1 MVAKSIVDIDV
12 NDDKFVA
19 FLEKFKEYQ
28 AALEEL
34 PEAWRVLAHGAT
46 DATKETAKAKTEGD
60 LLAKA
65 FSEGASAILSINSG
79 LERLTDSLDRANK
92 SQEDF
97 NKKTRSSKGF
107 LSDASKDAKSL
118 AGHIRDATTSLLS
131 WGGIVGLFTGVLGV
145 GGLFGL
151 NRLAATTG
159 SQRFTSLGIGTSIG
173 ALDSTAINYQKALGN
188 PTGTLGAIR
197 DSQMDLSKRWTFQ
210 AMGINNPDQDPAK
223 LLPQM
228 IRNARDIFVKNG
240 STLQGAN
247 AYGLTNFFS
256 LDDLNRFKNMS
267 DEEIDAMERRAQKDA
282 KLLQITDQQA
292 RQWQDFNVQLDYS
305 GQSIRN
311 TFVRGL
317 GPLTPQLSKLSDAL
331 AGAIDTVLQS
341 PELGKWIDGLAGGIE
356 RFGKYLA
363 SPEFTKDVDDFMDGL
378 RRLGQSIGRV
388 IDLFTGKTSVSEFM
402 GGEAPLADDP
412 SKSPSENMNDR
423 YRRYEAQ
430 QKSKPYDQYFEEA
443 AKKYNV
449 DPKLLKA
456 IAAAE
461 SSWDQNAVSKA
472 GAQGLMQVMPDNF
485 KPGEKPFD
493 PHDNIMAGARV
504 LRDGMNWAN
513 KNAGGDLEE
522 ALRYYNGGVRRGS
535 AENIAYPGRVNEKYQ
550 QIYGVPALSAREQY
564 AAMFGAPEGSAK
576 EQYAAMFGAPEGSAK
591 EQYAAMFGAPE
602 GSAKEQ
608 YAAMQGSRKDQVVA
622 GGGDNSEV
630 AKNTNKT
637 NQLLQQIVD
646 RGLQG
651 NGSGMVV
658 YNNTGGNAVV
668 SSSQLGVR

>member
-19 FLEKFKEYQ
+19 FMEKFKEYQ

-34 PEAWRVLAHGAT
+34 PEAWRGLAHGAT

-97 NKKTRSSKGF
+97 NNKTRSSKGF

-188 PTGTLGAIR
+188 PTATLGAIR

-356 RFGKYLA
+356 RFGNYLA
-363 SPEFTKDVDDFMDGL
+363 SPDFTKDVDDFMDGL

-402 GGEAPLADDP
+402 AASSPMLNNQTVHDPNGGPDYVPGSESDPNVPGWLKKLKLASGVAPV
-412 SKSPSENMNDR
+412 
-423 YRRYEAQ
+423 Q
-430 QKSKPYDQYFEEA
+430 YDEYFEEA

-449 DPKLLKA
+449 DPKWLKS

-461 SSWDQNAVSKA
+461 SSWDQNAESSA
-472 GAQGLMQVMPDNF
+472 GAKGLMQVMPSNF
-485 KPGEKPFD
+485 RDGEKPFD
-493 PHDNIMAGARV
+493 PRDNIMAGARV
-504 LRDGMNWAN
+504 FSWAMQQS
-513 KNAGGDLEE
+513 GGDFDE

-535 AENIAYPGRVNEKYQ
+535 AENIAYPGWVKEK
-550 QIYGVPALSAREQY
+550 
-564 AAMFGAPEGSAK
+564 
-576 EQYAAMFGAPEGSAK
+576 
-591 EQYAAMFGAPE
+591 YAAMFGAPE

-630 AKNTNKT
+630 AKNKNKT

>member
-19 FLEKFKEYQ
+19 FMEKFKEYQ
-28 AALEEL
+28 AELEEL
-34 PEAWRVLAHGAT
+34 PEAWRGLAHGAA

-107 LSDASKDAKSL
+107 LSDATKDAKSL

-197 DSQMDLSKRWTFQ
+197 DSQMDLSKRWQFQ
-210 AMGINNPDQDPAK
+210 ALGINNPDQDPAK
-223 LLPQM
+223 LLPQL

-356 RFGKYLA
+356 RFGNYLA
-363 SPEFTKDVDDFMDGL
+363 SPEFTKDVDSFMAGIEK
-378 RRLGQSIGRV
+378 LGTLIGKV
-388 IDLFTGKTSVSEFM
+388 YDWVVGKTDISVSDVTSGSSILSDKKVTDPKTGQTYTPGSE
-402 GGEAPLADDP
+402 DDP
-412 SKSPSENMNDR
+412 RVWGWLKGVKRFFSSGDV
-423 YRRYEAQ
+423 
-430 QKSKPYDQYFEEA
+430 KP
-443 AKKYNV
+443 V
-449 DPKLLKA
+449 DPTPADVSAKGRT
-456 IAAAE
+456 IADRFNNPTNLRWAE
-461 SSWDQNAVSKA
+461 GYGTHNTKSGKFAVFPTLDE
-472 GAQGLMQVMPDNF
+472 G
-485 KPGEKPFD
+485 
-493 PHDNIMAGARV
+493 V
-504 LRDGMNWAN
+504 LA
-513 KNAGGDLEE
+513 
-522 ALRYYNGGVRRGS
+522 S
-535 AENIAYPGRVNEKYQ
+535 AKQ
-550 QIYGVPALSAREQY
+550 LQIYGTRGINTVSDIAKKWAPSNENDTAEYIRHVVKTTGLGANDRLNLNDPAILAKLISAMSTKE
-564 AAMFGAPEGSAK
+564 GAGNRVSEGA
-576 EQYAAMFGAPEGSAK
+576 
-591 EQYAAMFGAPE
+591 
-602 GSAKEQ
+602 
-608 YAAMQGSRKDQVVA
+608 VI
-622 GGGDNSEV
+622 
-630 AKNTNKT
+630 
-637 NQLLQQIVD
+637 QIF
-646 RGLQG
+646 
-651 NGSGMVV
+651 
-658 YNNTGGNAVV
+658 NNTGGNAIV
-668 SSSQLGVR
+668 SSSQLGVTG

>member
-28 AALEEL
+28 AALEDL
-34 PEAWRVLAHGAT
+34 PEAWRGLAHGAT

-107 LSDASKDAKSL
+107 LSEATKDAKSL

-188 PTGTLGAIR
+188 PTATLGAIR
-197 DSQMDLSKRWTFQ
+197 DSQMDLSKRWQFQ

-223 LLPQM
+223 LLPQL

-311 TFVRGL
+311 AFVRGL

-356 RFGKYLA
+356 RFGNYLA
-363 SPEFTKDVDDFMDGL
+363 SPEFTKDVGSFMSGIEK
-378 RRLGQSIGRV
+378 LGALIWKV
-388 IDLFTGKTSVSEFM
+388 YDWVVGKTDISVSDVTSGSSILSDKKVTDPKTGQTYTPGSE
-402 GGEAPLADDP
+402 DDP
-412 SKSPSENMNDR
+412 RVWGWLKGVKRFFSSGDV
-423 YRRYEAQ
+423 
-430 QKSKPYDQYFEEA
+430 KP
-443 AKKYNV
+443 V
-449 DPKLLKA
+449 DPTPADVSAKGRT
-456 IAAAE
+456 IADRFNNPTNLRWAE
-461 SSWDQNAVSKA
+461 GYGTHNTKSGKFAVFPTIDE
-472 GAQGLMQVMPDNF
+472 G
-485 KPGEKPFD
+485 
-493 PHDNIMAGARV
+493 V
-504 LRDGMNWAN
+504 LA
-513 KNAGGDLEE
+513 
-522 ALRYYNGGVRRGS
+522 S
-535 AENIAYPGRVNEKYQ
+535 AKQ
-550 QIYGVPALSAREQY
+550 LQIYGTRGINTVSDIAKKWAPSNENDTAEYIRHVVKTTGLGANDRLNLNDPAILAKLISAMSTKE
-564 AAMFGAPEGSAK
+564 GAGNRVSEGA
-576 EQYAAMFGAPEGSAK
+576 
-591 EQYAAMFGAPE
+591 
-602 GSAKEQ
+602 
-608 YAAMQGSRKDQVVA
+608 VI
-622 GGGDNSEV
+622 
-630 AKNTNKT
+630 
-637 NQLLQQIVD
+637 QIF
-646 RGLQG
+646 
-651 NGSGMVV
+651 
-658 YNNTGGNAVV
+658 NNTGGNAIV
-668 SSSQLGVR
+668 SSSQLGVTG

>member
-12 NDDKFVA
+12 NDDKFVS
-19 FLEKFKEYQ
+19 FMEKFKEYQ

-34 PEAWRVLAHGAT
+34 PEAWRGLAHGAT
-46 DATKETAKAKTEGD
+46 DATKETAKAKAEGD

-79 LERLTDSLDRANK
+79 LDRLTDSLDRANK

-97 NKKTRSSKGF
+97 NKKARSSKGF
-107 LSDASKDAKSL
+107 LSDATKDAKSL

-197 DSQMDLSKRWTFQ
+197 DSQMDLSKRWQFQ

-223 LLPQM
+223 LLPQL

-305 GQSIRN
+305 SQSIRN
-311 TFVRGL
+311 AFVRGL
-317 GPLTPQLSKLSDAL
+317 GPLTPQLSKLSEAL
-331 AGAIDTVLQS
+331 VGAIDTVLQS
-341 PELGKWIDGLAGGIE
+341 PELGKWITSLATGIKD
-356 RFGKYLA
+356 FSAYLA
-363 SPEFTKDVDDFMDGL
+363 SPAFTKDVDDFMSGIKRMALAVMDV
-378 RRLGQSIGRV
+378 IRV
-388 IDLFTGKTSVSEFM
+388 FTGEISVGDF
-402 GGEAPLADDP
+402 
-412 SKSPSENMNDR
+412 
-423 YRRYEAQ
+423 
-430 QKSKPYDQYFEEA
+430 
-443 AKKYNV
+443 AKKHSTILGSEKVKDPNGGPDYIPGSESDPRVSPLLKKAKAFLGPAPTQYDKYFDEAGKAFNV
-449 DPKLLKA
+449 DPKWLKS

-472 GAQGLMQVMPDNF
+472 GAKGLMQVMPDNF
-485 KPGEKPFD
+485 LAGEKPFD
-493 PHDNIMAGARV
+493 PRDNIMAGARV
-504 LRDGMNWAN
+504 FSWAMQQS
-513 KNAGGDLEE
+513 GGDFDE

-535 AENIAYPGRVNEKYQ
+535 AENVAYPGRV
-550 QIYGVPALSAREQY
+550 REQY
-564 AAMFGAPEGSAK
+564 EAMYGSQKNPAI
-576 EQYAAMFGAPEGSAK
+576 ENGS
-591 EQYAAMFGAPE
+591 
-602 GSAKEQ
+602 
-608 YAAMQGSRKDQVVA
+608 
-622 GGGDNSEV
+622 DNSEV

-646 RGLQG
+646 RGLTG

>member
-19 FLEKFKEYQ
+19 FMEKFKEYQ
-28 AALEEL
+28 AALEDL
-34 PEAWRVLAHGAT
+34 PEAWRGLAHVAT

-107 LSDASKDAKSL
+107 LSEATKDAKSL

-151 NRLAATTG
+151 NRLAATTS

-197 DSQMDLSKRWTFQ
+197 DSQMDLSRRWTFQ

-305 GQSIRN
+305 SQSIRN
-311 TFVRGL
+311 AFVRGL

-341 PELGKWIDGLAGGIE
+341 PELGKWIDGLAAGIE
-356 RFGKYLA
+356 RFGNYLA
-363 SPEFTKDVDDFMDGL
+363 SPDFAKDVDDFMDDL

-430 QKSKPYDQYFEEA
+430 QKSKPYDEYFDEA

-456 IAAAE
+456 MASAE

-564 AAMFGAPEGSAK
+564 AE
-576 EQYAAMFGAPEGSAK
+576 
-591 EQYAAMFGAPE
+591 
-602 GSAKEQ
+602 
-608 YAAMQGSRKDQVVA
+608 MQGSRKTPA
-622 GGGDNSEV
+622 IENGSDNSEV
-630 AKNTNKT
+630 AKKTNKT

-646 RGLQG
+646 RGLTG

-658 YNNTGGNAVV
+658 YNNTGGNAIV
-668 SSSQLGVR
+668 SGAQIGVAG